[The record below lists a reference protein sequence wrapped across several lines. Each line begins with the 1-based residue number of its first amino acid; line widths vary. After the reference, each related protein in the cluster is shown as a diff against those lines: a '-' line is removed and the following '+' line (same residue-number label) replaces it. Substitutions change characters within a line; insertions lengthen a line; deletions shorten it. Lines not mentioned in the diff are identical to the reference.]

1 MFWFQE
7 TKPAGADN
15 DHINLRVIGQNNS
28 EVHFR
33 IKKTTQMKKLKAAFC
48 ERQVIS
54 FKIISSGAFISQSP
68 KKTKEINGHV
78 KILSVS
84 FNRLFLTAGFWPITK
99 TRSNNHRQELLQPT
113 RPQC

>member
-48 ERQVIS
+48 ERQVIILKLLAQVLLS
-54 FKIISSGAFISQSP
+54 HIVLKGL
-68 KKTKEINGHV
+68 KKSTDMSKYY
-78 KILSVS
+78 LSV
-84 FNRLFLTAGFWPITK
+84 LTDYF
-99 TRSNNHRQELLQPT
+99 
-113 RPQC
+113 